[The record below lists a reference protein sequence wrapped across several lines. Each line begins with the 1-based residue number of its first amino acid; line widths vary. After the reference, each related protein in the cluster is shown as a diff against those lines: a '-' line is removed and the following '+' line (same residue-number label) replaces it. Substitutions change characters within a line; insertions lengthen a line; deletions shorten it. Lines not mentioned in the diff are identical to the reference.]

1 MLSLLN
7 GGTSHVDALSS
18 SLSIGTEQ
26 KRGCLNPSPTPLL
39 AVDDVFKNERF
50 AVGFRR
56 RLCVLVLLDMQ
67 TSR

>member
-7 GGTSHVDALSS
+7 GGTSRLDALSS
-18 SLSIGTEQ
+18 SLSTAMEQ

-39 AVDDVFKNERF
+39 TVDDVLKNERF

-56 RLCVLVLLDMQ
+56 RLCVLVLLDTL